1 MFQPQHNV
9 LSKSQI
15 GFLPNH
21 CTMDHIYTLHT
32 IILFACFIC
41 LKKVF
46 DSIWHEGLYFII
58 KVQNKNWQQKKW
70 ILPSRT
76 RDEPGLQFESNFVQY
91 LYKWITGA
99 ICNTWAHAPGHG
111 GSIPGSTQLTW
122 CWCHHLNTGH
132 SSTWTL
138 SSRAIHQNRPGPDSA
153 FGPIQSY
160 KLPKITQTAGN
171 QAPSKSR

>member
-1 MFQPQHNV
+1 MREFVKLKDRNILEGRVETNLILTNYWGICVNSNLMKVFCCILYARLQAFLTEHNI

-21 CTMDHIYTLHT
+21 CTTDHIYTLHT

-99 ICNTWAHAPGHG
+99 ICNTWAH
-111 GSIPGSTQLTW
+111 
-122 CWCHHLNTGH
+122 HL
-132 SSTWTL
+132 
-138 SSRAIHQNRPGPDSA
+138 
-153 FGPIQSY
+153 
-160 KLPKITQTAGN
+160 
-171 QAPSKSR
+171 